1 VNRET
6 IMFINF
12 KKEEILILWILL
24 YSNIFSLSV
33 NCENI
38 IEVDDYLIPKD
49 QFVLLENSKSI
60 PKINEWRN
68 LNQLDDQKYVSKF
81 STNYTDNF
89 PDLTRYAGPYDYN
102 RVVLKESIN
111 GQDFIDAS
119 QISDSGNIVIA
130 TQCPL
135 ETTIAHFLQM
145 LTDQKID
152 SIVMLTKTYEQRLG
166 YKINKCEQYWPNAID
181 KPKIF
186 EHMEITL
193 LEQSEHVTNK
203 LMERKLKVRDLKSG
217 ATQKLVMW
225 HYLVWPDFGLPK
237 DSPTLYTVVNYL
249 KKSQRTVV
257 HCSAGVGRTGTF
269 IALSNLINLVE
280 ANVEYLN
287 LFQTVLDLRKNRPYM
302 VETSEQYAFLYSALA
317 NYIYSN
323 SEASSVNGLVKPK
336 EKET

>member
-1 VNRET
+1 
-6 IMFINF
+6 MFINF

-24 YSNIFSLSV
+24 YSNTFSLSV
-33 NCENI
+33 NCENL

-60 PKINEWRN
+60 PKINEWSN

-81 STNYTDNF
+81 STNYADSF

-102 RVVLKESIN
+102 RVILKEGIN
-111 GQDFIDAS
+111 GQDYIDAS

-135 ETTIAHFLQM
+135 QTTIAHFLQM

-166 YKINKCEQYWPNAID
+166 YKINKCEQYWPDAID

-217 ATQKLVMW
+217 TTQKLVMW

-237 DSPTLYTVVNYL
+237 DSPVLYTVVNSL

-280 ANVEYLN
+280 ANAEYLN
-287 LFQTVLDLRKNRPYM
+287 LFQTVLDLRKYRPHM

-317 NYIYSN
+317 NYI
-323 SEASSVNGLVKPK
+323 SEATSVNGLIKPK